1 MSGAA
6 HISDLAVTTGG
17 GRAWAMVRTHF
28 DIKSFGVNAYVAAE
42 PGMELVGNHDEVDT
56 KHEELFF
63 VSSGRATFTVNGDEI
78 DAAAG
83 TFVFVR
89 DPTAMRK
96 AVAEEPGTTVVV
108 AGGKAGEAF
117 TPSAWERG
125 SRYFVTQEYD
135 KAVEVY
141 EELLAKSPGDA
152 GILYN
157 LACAKSLLGRKDE
170 ALAHLRQSIEADPQF
185 KKSAVEDSDFDA
197 IRDDPEFSAITGQ
210 TSSARTSS

>member
-1 MSGAA
+1 VSGSA

-17 GRAWAMVRTHF
+17 GRTWAMVRTHF
-28 DIKSFGVNAYVAAE
+28 DIKSFGVNAYVTAE
-42 PGMELVGNHDEVDT
+42 PGMELVGDHDEADT

-78 DAAAG
+78 DAPAG

-89 DPTAMRK
+89 DPAAKRK
-96 AVAEEPGTTVVV
+96 AVGEEPGTTVVV

-135 KAVEVY
+135 KAAEVY
-141 EELLAKSPGDA
+141 EELLAESPGDA
-152 GILYN
+152 GLLYN

-170 ALAHLRQSIEADPQF
+170 ALANLRQSIEANPEF
-185 KKSAVEDSDFDA
+185 KRYAVEDPDFDA

-210 TSSARTSS
+210 TNSGGTSS